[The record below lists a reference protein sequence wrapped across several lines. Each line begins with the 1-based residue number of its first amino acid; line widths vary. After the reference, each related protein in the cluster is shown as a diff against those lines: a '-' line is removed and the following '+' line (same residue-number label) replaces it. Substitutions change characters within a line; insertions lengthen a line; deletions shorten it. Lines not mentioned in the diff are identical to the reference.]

1 MQEQDRPQSDSGGP
15 VGEPTPPPATTSA
28 PPPPPPASTPPPPAS
43 TPPPQVTTTSTPGA
57 TAGRP
62 TGITIL
68 AILAAI
74 AGVFG
79 IFGGLLL
86 MLGGAAAGVA
96 TGSAA
101 LGGLAAVLGA
111 AFLAVAILY
120 LVFAWGAWGLK
131 PWAWTLGIGLAA
143 ISIVLGLFSLINGEF
158 SSLVSI
164 AIAGAITYYL
174 FRPEIQAA
182 FGRT

>member
-1 MQEQDRPQSDSGGP
+1 M
-15 VGEPTPPPATTSA
+15 PPPSSTERA
-28 PPPPPPASTPPPPAS
+28 P
-43 TPPPQVTTTSTPGA
+43 TTTG
-57 TAGRP
+57 GRP
-62 TGITIL
+62 TGVTII

-74 AGVFG
+74 GGVFG
-79 IFGGLLL
+79 IFGGLIL

-120 LVFAWGAWGLK
+120 IVFAWGAWGLK

-143 ISIVLGLFSLINGEF
+143 VSIVLGLFSLVNGDV
-158 SSLVSI
+158 SSVISI

-182 FGRT
+182 FGRG